1 MTKAIK
7 LQSFWI
13 WTFLV
18 LIACNSQTAVHQ
30 QRNCVIKYDSLFK
43 IVDTANLEIVR
54 NTDSAAIEVLDESL
68 SDGQRGLLRFDEK
81 NNLRYYAFLQDDQN
95 NASFI
100 LTCDS
105 LGNRKRWNSSEVV
118 QWNFYNTK
126 DTTIKFTFLLCALDR
141 NYGDIKVESGKFRK
155 EEIELFE
162 SKFTKLICA
171 TVTINQKDIDKAGK
185 VYISGRWQDKCS
197 KDEKNFIDSTTVPFE
212 QLTNSVQ
219 HQL

>member
-1 MTKAIK
+1 MTKTIIVQAFYI
-7 LQSFWI
+7 LTIIAF
-13 WTFLV
+13 V
-18 LIACNSQTAVHQ
+18 ACNSETSVRQ
-30 QRNCVIKYDSLFK
+30 QSNCFIRYDSLFQT
-43 IVDTANLEIVR
+43 VDTANLKIVR
-54 NTDSAAIEVLDESL
+54 NTDSAAIEVLDKSL
-68 SDGQRGLLRFDEK
+68 SEGQRGLLRFDEN

-95 NASFI
+95 YSSFI
-100 LTCDS
+100 LTYDS

-126 DTTIKFTFLLCALDR
+126 DSSIKFTFLLCALDR

-171 TVTINQKDIDKAGK
+171 TVTINQKEIDKGGK
-185 VYISGRWQDKCS
+185 IYISGRWQDKCS
-197 KDEKNFIDSTTVPFE
+197 KDEKNFIDSTTVPYD